1 MTLLITMGALIA
13 AVAGRAALLDPQTI
27 ARAVA
32 VAAKVASKPGYKV
45 GDLAAWAALV
55 GTARNPAVRR
65 GQGWQ
70 SATPAAVRCG
80 ASSHRD

>member
-27 ARAVA
+27 TRA

-80 ASSHRD
+80 ASSHRN